1 MELKPYFQKGEK
13 DMASGMKM
21 LVRGVDSRLGIADS
35 VWGSGKVSVQIG
47 RQRQQAKGGKL
58 NRLSGPWDSF
68 KRS

>member
-13 DMASGMKM
+13 DMVSGMKM